1 MTNPVTNE
9 ETTQAKIIADLTD
22 QLQPRNLL
30 PSLSAGLVTGI
41 IAVIRAISYAALIF
55 TGSLS
60 GYLSTGVGMA
70 IFSNAVIGIVVALLA
85 PFPGIIATPL
95 AAPTAV
101 LATLASAIALQMND
115 SFPPQEIL
123 LTVIAAIIIS
133 TVLSGLLL
141 LLLGRFKLGNQVQ
154 LIPHPVI
161 GGFMGGTGLIL
172 IQGSLQVMTNV
183 EFRLSQLSVYLQPEV
198 FPNWITGVIC
208 ALILLFVSNRYK
220 HFLIIPGT
228 LLAFIGIFYLG
239 FFVTHTSFTEAKA
252 QDWLLSFPIE
262 ESQLWQPLRPSQW
275 GGIHWSVILQNWDAI
290 ASVIFICL
298 LELVLTKN
306 GIELFVRRDI
316 DINRSLEAVGLSNV
330 IAGLGS
336 GMAGNQA
343 LPSTILVSKMGA
355 SRRLTGIICAC
366 VSLVVLFLGPS
377 LLSFFPRPVIGALS
391 FYLGLSLVIQW
402 VYRTW
407 FQLDVSEYLIIL
419 ASLIVIFTVGFLEGI
434 AVGFAAQLILFLYNY
449 AQQDI
454 INDDWDG
461 IERRTEM
468 LSFAASH
475 LLEEKTH
482 QIQLWQLQG
491 YIFFATANRLVEK
504 FRQLLDREQ
513 QYKLSYLIIDG
524 SRLEGLDASAVL
536 SCAKILRLAYQKQI
550 TIVYTNLN
558 PSVEHKL
565 DRGDALETD
574 NPYCKHFSN
583 LDQGLQWCESQLL
596 QEVSLEESASL
607 SYDSLTSSCTDNP
620 ANN

>member
-1 MTNPVTNE
+1 MTDTVTNE
-9 ETTQAKIIADLTD
+9 ETTKPKIVADLVD

-30 PSLSAGLVTGI
+30 PSVSAGLITGI

-60 GYLSTGVGMA
+60 EYLSTGVGMA

-115 SFPPQEIL
+115 SFPSPDIL
-123 LTVIAAIIIS
+123 LTVIAAIVIS

-141 LLLGRFKLGNQVQ
+141 LLLGRLKLGNQVQ
-154 LIPHPVI
+154 LIPYPVI

-172 IQGSLQVMTNV
+172 IQGSLQVMTDV
-183 EFRLSQLSVYLQPEV
+183 EFGLSQLSIYLQPDLL
-198 FPNWITGVIC
+198 PNWVTGVIC

-220 HFLIIPGT
+220 HFLTIPVT

-239 FFVTHTSFTEAKA
+239 FLLTNTSFAEAQA
-252 QDWLLSFPIE
+252 QDWLLSFAIE
-262 ESQLWQPLRPSQW
+262 ESQLWQPLIPSQF

-290 ASVIFICL
+290 ASVMFICL

-316 DINRSLEAVGLSNV
+316 DVNRSLEAVGLSN
-330 IAGLGS
+330 ILAGMGS

-355 SRRLTGIICAC
+355 SRRLTGLICAL
-366 VSLVVLFLGPS
+366 VSIAVLFLGPS
-377 LLSFFPRPVIGALS
+377 LLSFFPRPVIGGLS

-407 FQLDVSEYLIIL
+407 FQLDVSEYLIII

-434 AVGFAAQLILFLYNY
+434 AVGFAAQIVLFLYNY

-454 INDDWDG
+454 IKEDG
-461 IERRTEM
+461 VSLERKTEM
-468 LSFAASH
+468 LSFSGNYLLQEKAH
-475 LLEEKTH
+475 L
-482 QIQLWQLQG
+482 IQFWQLQG
-491 YIFFATANRLVEK
+491 YISFATANRLVEK
-504 FRQLLDREQ
+504 FRQLLNREEQ
-513 QYKLSYLIIDG
+513 HKPSYLIIDG
-524 SRLEGLDASAVL
+524 SQLEGLDASAVV
-536 SCAKILRLAYQKQI
+536 SCNKILRLAQQKQI
-550 TIVYTNLN
+550 TIIYTHLN
-558 PSVEHKL
+558 SVVEHKL
-565 DRGDALETD
+565 HRGDALETD
-574 NPYCKHFSN
+574 NPYCNHFSD
-583 LDQGLQWCESQLL
+583 LEQGLQWCESQLL
-596 QEVSLEESASL
+596 EKSASL
-607 SYDSLTSSCTDNP
+607 S
-620 ANN
+620 

>member
-1 MTNPVTNE
+1 MTDPATSE
-9 ETTQAKIIADLTD
+9 ETTQSKIVADLID
-22 QLQPRNLL
+22 QFQPQNLL

-41 IAVIRAISYAALIF
+41 IAVIRGISYAALIF
-55 TGSLS
+55 AGPLS

-70 IFSNAVIGIVVALLA
+70 IFSNVVIGIVVALLA

-101 LATLASAIALQMND
+101 LAALASAIALQMND

-123 LTVIAAIIIS
+123 LTVIAGIVIS

-141 LLLGRFKLGNQVQ
+141 LLFGRLKLGNQVQ

-172 IQGSLQVMTNV
+172 IQGSLQVMTDV
-183 EFRLSQLSVYLQPEV
+183 EFRFSQLAVYLQPEV
-198 FPNWITGVIC
+198 LPNWITGVIC

-228 LLAFIGIFYLG
+228 LLTFIGIFYLG
-239 FFVTHTSFTEAKA
+239 FLLTGTSFTEAKA
-252 QDWLLSFPIE
+252 EDWLLSFAIE
-262 ESQLWQPLRPSQW
+262 ESQLWQPLMPSQW

-316 DINRSLEAVGLSNV
+316 DLNRTLEAVGLGNV
-330 IAGLGS
+330 IAGVGS

-355 SRRLTGIICAC
+355 SRRLTGVICAL
-366 VSLVVLFLGPS
+366 VSIAVLFLGPS

-391 FYLGLSLVIQW
+391 FYLGLALVIQW

-407 FQLDVSEYLIIL
+407 FQLDISEYLIII

-434 AVGFAAQLILFLYNY
+434 AVGFAAQLLLFLYNY
-449 AQQDI
+449 TQQEI

-461 IERRTEM
+461 IERKTEM
-468 LSFAASH
+468 LSFSANH
-475 LLEEKTH
+475 LLQEKAH

-504 FRQLLDREQ
+504 FRQLLNHEE
-513 QYKLSYLIIDG
+513 KHKPSYLIIDG

-550 TIVYTNLN
+550 TIVYTNLK
-558 PSVEHKL
+558 PSVEYKL
-565 DRGDALETD
+565 TRGEALETD
-574 NPYCKHFSN
+574 NHYCKHFS
-583 LDQGLQWCESQLL
+583 DVYQGLHWCESQLL
-596 QEVSLEESASL
+596 EEVSLEQSAPL
-607 SYDSLTSSCTDNP
+607 S
-620 ANN
+620 

>member
-1 MTNPVTNE
+1 MTHPVTSE
-9 ETTQAKIIADLTD
+9 ETTQAKIVADLID

-55 TGSLS
+55 AGSLS
-60 GYLSTGVGMA
+60 EYLSTGVGMA

-123 LTVIAAIIIS
+123 LTVIAAIAIS

-141 LLLGRFKLGNQVQ
+141 LLLGRLKLGNQVQ

-198 FPNWITGVIC
+198 LTNWVTGVIC

-228 LLAFIGIFYLG
+228 LLTFIGIFYLG
-239 FFVTHTSFTEAKA
+239 FLVTHTSFTEAKA
-252 QDWLLSFPIE
+252 QDWLLSFAIE
-262 ESQLWQPLRPSQW
+262 ESQLWQPLMPSQW

-316 DINRSLEAVGLSNV
+316 DINGSLEAVGLSNV

-355 SRRLTGIICAC
+355 SRRLTGIICAL
-366 VSLVVLFLGPS
+366 VSIAVLFLGPS

-407 FQLDVSEYLIIL
+407 FQLDVSEYLIII

-434 AVGFAAQLILFLYNY
+434 AVGFAAQLVLFLYNY

-454 INDDWDG
+454 IIMNDDG
-461 IERRTEM
+461 EGLKRKTEM
-468 LSFAASH
+468 LSLSANRLLQEKSH
-475 LLEEKTH
+475 S
-482 QIQLWQLQG
+482 IQLWQLQG
-491 YIFFATANRLVEK
+491 YIFFATANRLVET
-504 FRQLLDREQ
+504 FRQLLNREENRP
-513 QYKLSYLIIDG
+513 SYLIIDG

-536 SCAKILRLAYQKQI
+536 SCAKILRLAQQKQI
-550 TIVYTNLN
+550 TIVYTNLT
-558 PSVEHKL
+558 PTVEHKL
-565 DRGDALETD
+565 NRGDALETD
-574 NPYCKHFSN
+574 HPYCKHFSN

-596 QEVSLEESASL
+596 EEVSLEESQITPS
-607 SYDSLTSSCTDNP
+607 
-620 ANN
+620 